1 VKDDG
6 KIHTTFLQ
14 TGTVTGRMGSKDP
27 NIQNI
32 PVKSE
37 EGLAIRKAFTASP
50 GYTLVAIDYSQIE
63 LRIAAILSEDKN
75 LIDIFKRGED
85 VHTGVAK
92 RVFGVNDDEVT
103 PLMRRKAKVINFGI
117 LYGMGV
123 NALRTNL
130 GEDTKREEAQAFL
143 NAYFQ
148 TFTRLA
154 EYLEDTKTIARKQG
168 YTETLFGRRRHFPG
182 IASNVPFI
190 KAAAERMAIN
200 APIQGTAADIVRIAM
215 VKIAERIKKEKLED
229 KVHMLLQIHDELVFE
244 VKEGEMEKVVPALK
258 QMMES
263 SLEGKE
269 TFGVP
274 IVAEVKVGHNWR
286 DMEKLKI

>member
-1 VKDDG
+1 
-6 KIHTTFLQ
+6 
-14 TGTVTGRMGSKDP
+14 MGSKDP

-75 LIDIFKRGED
+75 LIEIFKKGED
-85 VHTGVAK
+85 VHHGVAM
-92 RVFGVNDDEVT
+92 RVFGVGENEVT
-103 PLMRRKAKVINFGI
+103 PNMRRQAKVINFGI

-130 GEDTKREEAQAFL
+130 GEETKREEAQAFL

-154 EYLEDTKTIARKQG
+154 EYLEDTKTEARRTG
-168 YTETLFGRRRHFPG
+168 YTQTLFGRRRHFPG
-182 IASNVPFI
+182 IASSVPFI

-215 VKIAERIKKEKLED
+215 VKIAEHIKNEKLED

-244 VKEGEMEKVVPALK
+244 VKEGEVESVVPALK
-258 QMMES
+258 ALMES

-286 DMEKLKI
+286 DMEKRKM